1 MEKTRK
7 NLKEYSIVVLA
18 FIALT
23 VIKAIVGIC
32 INGLP
37 QANEIPEGMTREL
50 AQMITTI
57 AFALSFV
64 VLIPQ
69 IYVGVKG
76 LKIANDPET
85 SVKAYLVWTA
95 ILAVLAAIST
105 INEISQLVKAFSAE
119 RLLDLVYPAV
129 DTLLFACCFVSA
141 RKIANAR

>member
-37 QANEIPEGMTREL
+37 QTNEIPEGMTREL

-64 VLIPQ
+64 SLIPQ

-76 LKIANDPET
+76 LKIANNPET

-95 ILAVLAAIST
+95 ILTVCAAIAT
-105 INEISQLVKAFSAE
+105 ISAISELIKAFSVGG
-119 RLLDLVYPAV
+119 LFNLMYPAV
-129 DTLLFACCFVSA
+129 DVLLFACCYTSA
-141 RKIANAR
+141 RKIANA